1 MPYDS
6 ICAVPSSAFR
16 MRRVLLT
23 CASLAL
29 PLAGCATARQLA
41 ALRQVHFAIERASSV
56 DLAGV
61 RLDHIR
67 STRDVATLD
76 AARVGAAVLR
86 RQVPLVFTL
95 HVSGENPA
103 ENAVTARLLRFSWTL
118 LLNGRETISG
128 AVDTVYTFEPGRP
141 TEMRI
146 PIQLDLYQFFRANA
160 RDALE
165 LAFGLLGR
173 ASRETAI
180 TLTAVPVIET
190 PLGAI
195 NYPGAITVVRRTVG
209 GPAPVR

>member
-1 MPYDS
+1 
-6 ICAVPSSAFR
+6 
-16 MRRVLLT
+16 MRRTLLFT
-23 CASLAL
+23 AGIAL
-29 PLAGCATARQLA
+29 LLAGCATARQLA

-67 STRDVATLD
+67 STQDVTTLD
-76 AARVGAAVLR
+76 AARIGAAVLR

-103 ENAVTARLLRFSWTL
+103 ENVVTARLLRFSWTL

-128 AVDTVYTFEPGRP
+128 AVDTVYTFVPGQP
-141 TEMRI
+141 TMMLI

-165 LAFGLLGR
+165 LALGLLGR
-173 ASRETAI
+173 ASRETEIA
-180 TLTAVPVIET
+180 LTAVPVIET

-195 NYPGAITVVRRTVG
+195 NYPSAITVVRRTVG
-209 GPAPVR
+209 GPAPGR

>member
-23 CASLAL
+23 CAGLAL

-128 AVDTVYTFEPGRP
+128 AVDTVYTFEPGGP
-141 TEMRI
+141 
-146 PIQLDLYQFFRANA
+146 
-160 RDALE
+160 
-165 LAFGLLGR
+165 
-173 ASRETAI
+173 REGGIVQT
-180 TLTAVPVIET
+180 TGSCT
-190 PLGAI
+190 PLLRG
-195 NYPGAITVVRRTVG
+195 RRPG
-209 GPAPVR
+209 GPAPRRRRGGARRCGRPGR